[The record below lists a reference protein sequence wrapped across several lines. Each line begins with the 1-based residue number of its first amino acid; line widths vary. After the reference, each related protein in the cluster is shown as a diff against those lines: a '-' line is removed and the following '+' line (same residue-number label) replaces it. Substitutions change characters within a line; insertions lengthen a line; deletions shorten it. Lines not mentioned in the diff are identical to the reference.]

1 MLRILGGLGPAEHV
15 GGAGG
20 LPAVGGLGPAEHVG
34 GAGGLPAVGGA
45 GGLTAVGG
53 AGCDKLKEKP
63 VEEDGSVLAAAVNRG
78 PVGGVAE
85 LMVDRRE
92 SEKGRTMDGV
102 PALLPSC
109 RGWPAGLVRSVC
121 LSALL
126 SSPVATLLAPLLA
139 PPTLT
144 AGRLAWTGGAP
155 QSTVWV
161 WPISPMLAARDG
173 EGYWGSC
180 ERGGRGG
187 VGLEEGAREN

>member
-1 MLRILGGLGPAEHV
+1 MLRMLGGLGPAEHV

-20 LPAVGGLGPAEHVG
+20 LPAVGGAGGLMAVG
-34 GAGGLPAVGGA
+34 GAGGLTAVGGA

-63 VEEDGSVLAAAVNRG
+63 VEEVGSVLAAAVNRG

-92 SEKGRTMDGV
+92 SEKGRTTDGV
-102 PALLPSC
+102 PALLAAVPPSC

-126 SSPVATLLAPLLA
+126 SSPVATLLAP
-139 PPTLT
+139 PTLT
-144 AGRLAWTGGAP
+144 AGRLACTGGAP

-161 WPISPMLAARDG
+161 WLITPMLAARDG
-173 EGYWGSC
+173 EGY
-180 ERGGRGG
+180 
-187 VGLEEGAREN
+187 